1 MMAASFIAV
10 DLGAT
15 SGRVV
20 LATLDEGRI
29 GLEEVHRFSTA
40 AVRTGEGLQLEI
52 HALMDRIQQGI
63 GKAVD
68 TATSP
73 IAGIGIDSW
82 AVDYGLIGEEGVL
95 GLPFNYRDERT
106 AAGKSVVEKVIP
118 HEELYSRTGIQ
129 DLPFNTVNQLA
140 DDLVR
145 GRLESARR
153 FLLLPDLLGYML
165 TGFEYAERTNASTTG
180 LLDPTTREWDWEV
193 IDRIGLPRRVFP
205 KLVDPGTVIGPVSVG
220 PAAGI
225 PLIAVASHDTAS
237 AVVGT
242 PLKEPGDVYLSSG
255 TWSLIGMELDSPVL
269 TEESCAANLTNEGG
283 VDATIRFL
291 KNIMGMWIISEAVRE
306 WRDQGLALSVPELAE
321 SAMNVS
327 GAPHFD
333 ATDPVL
339 LPPGDMIGR
348 VKALVGDDE
357 RMDDPVFF
365 TRSVMESLADAY
377 ADAVKHLAH
386 LTGRSPSR
394 IAIVGGGSNNRLLCQ
409 LTADRTRLQVT
420 AGPAEAT
427 ALGNA
432 LIQARAVG
440 LIPGGLTEIRRTVM
454 SSTDITSYLPTPQ
467 RPGQLLAELAG
478 LSNEFGMNP
487 AFVRA
492 GGGNSSVK
500 SEGVLW
506 IKPSGVSMA
515 NLEPGDFVPLDL
527 DALRAAF
534 DEPDPDPSLGDP
546 INQIAVR
553 TRLDDGPRRP
563 SVELLFHALIPE
575 TYVLHTHPITIN
587 AVTCNADGEAL
598 TRELFGDDV
607 LWVEYVDPGLP
618 LARLIRER
626 REEFR
631 RRTGGEPPRNT
642 FLMNHGLICSGDT
655 PEEVREAAYRI
666 HARVEQ
672 ALVDASGSLGSLA
685 ESFRVGLGASDVAV
699 DVSAIAANYTDK
711 QDGRSFLGAGP
722 LIPDQIVYSGSFP
735 LVLGEGDDV
744 EARLAE
750 YRQEHGRDPVVAVV
764 PGGGV
769 VAVGDS
775 PKTARTALEV
785 FVDALVVARAANQL
799 GRVRAL
805 DEREYRFIENWEAEA
820 YRQQVAKS

>member
-1 MMAASFIAV
+1 M
-10 DLGAT
+10 
-15 SGRVV
+15 
-20 LATLDEGRI
+20 
-29 GLEEVHRFSTA
+29 
-40 AVRTGEGLQLEI
+40 
-52 HALMDRIQQGI
+52 
-63 GKAVD
+63 
-68 TATSP
+68 
-73 IAGIGIDSW
+73 
-82 AVDYGLIGEEGVL
+82 
-95 GLPFNYRDERT
+95 
-106 AAGKSVVEKVIP
+106 
-118 HEELYSRTGIQ
+118 
-129 DLPFNTVNQLA
+129 
-140 DDLVR
+140 
-145 GRLESARR
+145 
-153 FLLLPDLLGYML
+153 
-165 TGFEYAERTNASTTG
+165 
-180 LLDPTTREWDWEV
+180 
-193 IDRIGLPRRVFP
+193 
-205 KLVDPGTVIGPVSVG
+205 IGPVSVG

-492 GGGNSSVK
+492 GGVTPPSSPKGCCGSSPVVCPWRTW
-500 SEGVLW
+500 SPVILSPW
-506 IKPSGVSMA
+506 IWTPS
-515 NLEPGDFVPLDL
+515 VP
-527 DALRAAF
+527 
-534 DEPDPDPSLGDP
+534 PSTNPTPTRLLVDP

-563 SVELLFHALIPE
+563 SVELLFHALIPRP
-575 TYVLHTHPITIN
+575 TFCTTHPITIN
-587 AVTCNADGEAL
+587 AVTCNADGE
-598 TRELFGDDV
+598 G
-607 LWVEYVDPGLP
+607 
-618 LARLIRER
+618 
-626 REEFR
+626 
-631 RRTGGEPPRNT
+631 
-642 FLMNHGLICSGDT
+642 
-655 PEEVREAAYRI
+655 
-666 HARVEQ
+666 
-672 ALVDASGSLGSLA
+672 
-685 ESFRVGLGASDVAV
+685 
-699 DVSAIAANYTDK
+699 
-711 QDGRSFLGAGP
+711 
-722 LIPDQIVYSGSFP
+722 
-735 LVLGEGDDV
+735 
-744 EARLAE
+744 
-750 YRQEHGRDPVVAVV
+750 
-764 PGGGV
+764 
-769 VAVGDS
+769 
-775 PKTARTALEV
+775 
-785 FVDALVVARAANQL
+785 
-799 GRVRAL
+799 
-805 DEREYRFIENWEAEA
+805 
-820 YRQQVAKS
+820 